1 MSTTTPR
8 LRTASGLHGLRRVAS
23 LCVVGT
29 TLAILAGCG
38 GKQVSRIDPESVT
51 DLSGRW
57 NDTDSR
63 LVARAMIEQSLDA
76 DWAERYAERNGGEP
90 PTVIV
95 GSFRNRTMEH
105 IAVNTFLNDLERA
118 FVNSG
123 DVRLVA
129 SREERDEVRAERE
142 DQQQHARSET
152 RAELGQEL
160 GADYMLQGELQA
172 IEDEEGGEK
181 IIYYQVDADLVDLES
196 NVRVWA
202 GSHQIKKYIE
212 RSRIGL

>member
-1 MSTTTPR
+1 MLTTTPDR
-8 LRTASGLHGLRRVAS
+8 RTASGLRGVHRLVS
-23 LCVVGT
+23 LGV
-29 TLAILAGCG
+29 LATVLAVLAGCG

-63 LVARAMIEQSLDA
+63 LVARALIQQSLDA
-76 DWAERYAERNGGEP
+76 DWAERYAERSGGEP
-90 PTVIV
+90 PTLIV

-123 DVRLVA
+123 EVRLVA
-129 SREERDEVRAERE
+129 SREEREELRAERE
-142 DQQQHARSET
+142 DQQDHARSDS
-152 RAELGQEL
+152 RAQLGQEL

-181 IIYYQVDADLVDLES
+181 VIYYQVDADLVDLES
-196 NVRVWA
+196 NVRVWS
-202 GSHQIKKYIE
+202 GTHRIKKYIE